1 MVKQSQSANQSYKTI
16 KKGTNIVLRNYIQS
30 TRKEN
35 NQIEIENASVCL
47 RDLILKRVKDS
58 IDKLYKEDIFLLK
71 HKMHEVTLCGRL
83 AIYLQKQFSDFKGY
97 SIDIEYYLLKE
108 SPKDYK
114 GGNKERIR
122 CDILLH
128 SRGWYES
135 RVDIL
140 LAIEAKYKTKNPA
153 QSIKSDMERLKELA
167 TPYKIEMPG
176 DAVHDTL
183 MGLFLRF
190 HFNKMEGYLVTSEG
204 DPPIGF
210 DGER

>member
-1 MVKQSQSANQSYKTI
+1 MVKQSQSAIQSYKTI
-16 KKGTNIVLRNYIQS
+16 KKGTNIVLSNYIKS

-97 SIDIEYYLLKE
+97 FIDIEYYLLKV

-114 GGNKERIR
+114 GGNKGRIR

-167 TPYKIEMPG
+167 TPYKKEMPG

-190 HFNKMEGYLVTSEG
+190 HFNKKEGYLVKSEG
-204 DPPIGF
+204 DIPIGF